1 MFIRLL
7 PFLKSRFM
15 TLFFALLLLN
25 GCDPTSYSQNI
36 QKSSNSIS
44 ATNTFSSPEQPSIG
58 TSIAFDLGGSIHVQS
73 GSGFTC
79 RAETPHNPPG
89 LLTFSTTQSTY
100 DQGTLQPVQN
110 YVTSLLANG
119 GDVDGAAGHRDTVPY
134 PAFPANLSGFQLAA
148 VSDTNHNCNE
158 ILHITNIKNT
168 PIQIK
173 PASVT
178 LTADAQTN
186 NLHYHLIEGCS
197 LVGLIPGCSGQYGG
211 GEGEYGAGF
220 ALHPGKT
227 HTTIP
232 ANTINA
238 LTLQPGEVAKVILSY
253 YTSPSSNFSFS
264 LIPSF
269 SIGLL
274 GGQATTYPVP
284 QLQETFAFALR
295 SQFSC
300 YDLQGQQFVEVPGGQ
315 IRGEDW
321 CV

>member
-15 TLFFALLLLN
+15 TLFFALLLLS
-25 GCDPTSYSQNI
+25 GCGQPSLSRNTPQLPTSIPAAYTSP
-36 QKSSNSIS
+36 
-44 ATNTFSSPEQPSIG
+44 TPEQPSLG
-58 TSIAFDLGGSIHVQS
+58 TSIAFDLGGWIHVQS

-79 RAETPHNPPG
+79 GVETPHNPPG

-119 GDVDGAAGHRDTVPY
+119 GDVDPASNHRDTVPY

-148 VSDTNHNCNE
+148 VSDTKHDCNE
-158 ILHITNIKNT
+158 ILHITNIKNM

-211 GEGEYGAGF
+211 KEDEYAAGF

-227 HTTIP
+227 HATIP
-232 ANTINA
+232 ADTINA
-238 LTLQPGEVAKVILSY
+238 LTLQPGEVAKVILYY
-253 YTSPSSNFSFS
+253 YTAPSSNFSFS

-269 SIGLL
+269 SIGLS

-284 QLQETFAFALR
+284 QLQETLAFALP

-300 YDLQGQQFVEVPGGQ
+300 YDLQGQQFVEASADQ
-315 IRGEDW
+315 AENW
-321 CV
+321 CI